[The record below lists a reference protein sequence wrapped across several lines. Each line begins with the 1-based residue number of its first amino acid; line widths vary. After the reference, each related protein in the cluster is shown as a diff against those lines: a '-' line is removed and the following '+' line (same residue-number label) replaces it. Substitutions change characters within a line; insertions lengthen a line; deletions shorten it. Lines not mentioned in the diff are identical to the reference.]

1 MNNSIQDTDIRFKLI
16 RKNIVDARNKEQEK
30 QRSVFEI
37 FDNLLYLGI
46 NDWNDISSNAPNA
59 DNLSDAITCY
69 IDYGEYDIQSIMDEI
84 EKAYYT
90 VGEGKDENS

>member
-1 MNNSIQDTDIRFKLI
+1 MSSIQDTNIRFKLI
-16 RKNIVDARNKEQEK
+16 RKHIVDAQIKQQEK
-30 QRSVFEI
+30 SKHIYGI

-46 NDWNDISSNAPNA
+46 SNPDDIPSDAENA

-69 IDYGEYDIQSIMDEI
+69 IDYGEYDIQKIMDEI

-90 VGEGKDENS
+90 VGEGKNENNN